1 MLKAGDNIRVVVSN
15 IDGTPRRSWTAEIE
29 AMDTDSV
36 RTITRIGN
44 PVSGPKGG
52 WADKS
57 NSRAFYWFS
66 RPYNLVEM
74 YNAAGAL
81 TQLYVHI
88 ASPARIVDGELRYA
102 DHEVDV
108 VRRRGRAPFT
118 IDADE
123 LEQALAG
130 HGAAAE
136 LRAACYRAVDEV
148 TALLW
153 SWSPRGP
160 FAPAL

>member
-1 MLKAGDNIRVVVSN
+1 MPTVGDHIRVVVSN
-15 IDGTPRRSWTAEIE
+15 MDGSPRRSWTAEIE
-29 AMDTDSV
+29 AIDAQCV

-44 PVSGPKGG
+44 PVGGPKGG
-52 WADKS
+52 WSDKS

-74 YNAAGAL
+74 YNGSGAL

-88 ASPARIVDGELRYA
+88 ASPARLVDGELRYT
-102 DHEVDV
+102 DYELDV

-123 LEQALAG
+123 FEQALTG
-130 HGAAAE
+130 HRAAAG
-136 LRAACYRAVDEV
+136 LRNLCYRAVDEV
-148 TALLW
+148 TRLLW
-153 SWSPRGP
+153 SWDPRGP
-160 FAPAL
+160 FATVR

>member
-1 MLKAGDNIRVVVSN
+1 MLRAGDRTRVVVSN

-29 AMDTDSV
+29 SADEDSV

-52 WADKS
+52 WTDKS

-74 YNAAGAL
+74 YNVAGAL

-88 ASPARIVDGELRYA
+88 ASPARIVDGELHYT
-102 DHEVDV
+102 DYELDV

-123 LEQALAG
+123 FEQALTG
-130 HGAAAE
+130 HRAAAG
-136 LRAACYRAVDEV
+136 LRNLCYRAVDEV
-148 TALLW
+148 THLLW
-153 SWSPRGP
+153 SWDERGP
-160 FAPAL
+160 FATVR

>member
-1 MLKAGDNIRVVVSN
+1 MLKAGDRIRVVVSN

-29 AMDTDSV
+29 AMDEDSV
-36 RTITRIGN
+36 RTITRSGN

-74 YNAAGAL
+74 YNTAGSL

-88 ASPARIVDGELRYA
+88 ASPARLVEGELRYT
-102 DHEVDV
+102 DYELDV
-108 VRRRGRAPFT
+108 VRRRGRAPFA

-123 LEQALAG
+123 FEQALIG
-130 HGAAAE
+130 H
-136 LRAACYRAVDEV
+136 RAADGLRNLCYRAVDEV
-148 TALLW
+148 THLLW
-153 SWSPRGP
+153 SWDPRGP
-160 FAPAL
+160 FATVR

>member
-1 MLKAGDNIRVVVSN
+1 MLKVGDRIRVVVSN

-29 AMDTDSV
+29 AIDEDSV
-36 RTITRIGN
+36 RTITRIGD

-52 WADKS
+52 WAHRA

-74 YNAAGAL
+74 YNEAGAL

-88 ASPARIVDGELRYA
+88 ASPARIAGGELRYT
-102 DHEVDV
+102 DHELDV
-108 VRRRGRAPFT
+108 VRRRGRTPFT

-123 LEQALAG
+123 FEQALAG
-130 HGAAAE
+130 TDSAAE
-136 LRAACYRAVDEV
+136 LRATCYAAVDEV
-148 TALLW
+148 TDLLW